1 MSAICTLEGTT
12 LDGTGEMA
20 ADVSPGTTNER
31 PSATTSAARQCFV
44 GGPHP

>member
-1 MSAICTLEGTT
+1 MSGMCTQEGTT
-12 LDGTGEMA
+12 LDDTVEAA

-31 PSATTSAARQCFV
+31 PPATTSPARQCFV